1 LERHLWIVDEH
12 RRLALAALDDFPDNL
27 HLFAHSRHDLAQRL
41 GLVGGDH
48 DDHSDTAVEGAVH
61 LGRGDVAGLLE
72 PTEYGRRDPMGGI
85 DACGGTFRQH
95 ARQVFGQAA
104 AGDVG
109 KRMYAAGT
117 DRGERRFHVNTG
129 RLQKRLAEGQIRSK
143 GGCVRIVD
151 AGGAGDHANQRK
163 TVGMDP
169 VGGEAEDHVTG
180 CDLAPRE
187 HLVAFNGADAESGEV
202 VVTIAVHARHFR
214 RFPTDQRAA
223 GALAAFGDSGNHV
236 AAGFDRQFAG
246 GEIVQEQKRF
256 RTLHHEVVGA
266 HGDEIDADGVMAPGG
281 DGDHQLGADTVG
293 AGDQDGVGEASRL
306 EVEQCP
312 ETAQIGCYTT
322 ASGGFGKGADGV
334 HQGIA
339 SVDVDAGA
347 FVTEAMVFA
356 VIFGW
361 GAYRFFLRQGL
372 DRLTPD
378 QGAATRL
385 NINQHKGF
393 AMTAR
398 RSLRMVA
405 WVLSLAVLVFG
416 FNARANVF
424 EVRDVAVDV
433 TAKTAAAAR
442 EAALADGE
450 ATAFR
455 RLLERLTLSE
465 DHDRL
470 PQFGPGEISPYVS
483 DFSVSG
489 EKTSAVR
496 YLARLHFRFKP
507 EDVRELL
514 RDAGVQFAETPSK
527 PVLVL
532 PVYQPASGL
541 VLWEDPNPWRDAWNQ
556 RQSGGGLV
564 RLVLPLG
571 DLGDINAL
579 SVQQAVRGEV
589 AALGKL
595 AERYR
600 AGDTVVAYARIGL
613 VPGASGQRVD
623 VSMTRF
629 SPQREPETHLLAVEQ
644 AQGESTED
652 LLIRATNGIADQLED
667 SWKREN
673 LLVGGEAGVTAITV
687 PITGLAD
694 WVDVRKRLA
703 GVAVVRRVE
712 PVLLSLDE
720 VRVNLHYVGVTTQ
733 LQTALGQSDLALVRE
748 ESEWVLYPS
757 GALPEQKP

>member
-1 LERHLWIVDEH
+1 MI
-12 RRLALAALDDFPDNL
+12 
-27 HLFAHSRHDLAQRL
+27 
-41 GLVGGDH
+41 
-48 DDHSDTAVEGAVH
+48 
-61 LGRGDVAGLLE
+61 
-72 PTEYGRRDPMGGI
+72 
-85 DACGGTFRQH
+85 FR
-95 ARQVFGQAA
+95 
-104 AGDVG
+104 
-109 KRMYAAGT
+109 
-117 DRGERRFHVNTG
+117 
-129 RLQKRLAEGQIRSK
+129 
-143 GGCVRIVD
+143 
-151 AGGAGDHANQRK
+151 
-163 TVGMDP
+163 
-169 VGGEAEDHVTG
+169 
-180 CDLAPRE
+180 
-187 HLVAFNGADAESGEV
+187 
-202 VVTIAVHARHFR
+202 
-214 RFPTDQRAA
+214 
-223 GALAAFGDSGNHV
+223 
-236 AAGFDRQFAG
+236 
-246 GEIVQEQKRF
+246 
-256 RTLHHEVVGA
+256 
-266 HGDEIDADGVMAPGG
+266 
-281 DGDHQLGADTVG
+281 
-293 AGDQDGVGEASRL
+293 
-306 EVEQCP
+306 
-312 ETAQIGCYTT
+312 
-322 ASGGFGKGADGV
+322 
-334 HQGIA
+334 
-339 SVDVDAGA
+339 
-347 FVTEAMVFA
+347 
-356 VIFGW
+356 W

-372 DRLTPD
+372 VRLTPD
-378 QGAATRL
+378 RGATTRL

-398 RSLRMVA
+398 RPLRMVA
-405 WVLSLAVLVFG
+405 KALSYALSVAVLVFC

-483 DFSVSG
+483 DFAVSG

-507 EDVRELL
+507 EEVRELL

-527 PVLVL
+527 PVLIL

-600 AGDTVVAYARIGL
+600 AGDTVVAYARVGL
-613 VPGASGQRVD
+613 IPGASGQRVD

-629 SPQREPETHLLAVEQ
+629 SPQHEPETHLLAVEQ
-644 AQGESTED
+644 EQDESTED

-687 PITGLAD
+687 PITGLGD

-712 PVLLSLDE
+712 PVLMSLDE
-720 VRVNLHYVGVTTQ
+720 VRVNLHYVGATAQ

-748 ESEWVLYPS
+748 ESEWVLYPA
-757 GALPEQKP
+757 GALPGRQQ